1 MKFKS
6 TQFKKSSLILL
17 LLTMATYSGKLMA
30 QLTGTKNIP
39 GDYATLALA
48 ITDLNTVGVG
58 PGGVT
63 LNMVAGNPETAPL
76 GGYSITATGV
86 SANQITLVGNG
97 NTITAAA
104 TQSAGAINDAVFKI
118 IGGDYITLSG
128 FTIQE
133 NAANTTTTTASNNM
147 TEFGVAVFYA
157 STTNGANN
165 VTIQNNTISLNRAYP
180 NTFGIYSNSTHDAL
194 AVTTASTATGANGGN
209 HNLRIYG
216 NTVSN
221 VNNGIVVV
229 GPTAAADQN
238 TGLDIGGTTAP
249 QGNTIT
255 NYGTTGTFSSYA
267 NVSGSVNGIQVRNSM
282 NYNVSR
288 NSITSS
294 NGGVTAGTVT
304 GIFINS
310 FSNTP
315 ATAGN
320 STITSNTL
328 SIKSGFASGTI
339 QGIYAGS
346 GTAAASGSVT
356 ISNNDF
362 NNFGHTV
369 SGTGSIAFMS
379 HLAVVN
385 SLLVNANTFSNITVN
400 TTGSVTFLSH
410 DYSIPSTGMIVFSNN
425 AIVTAFSKT
434 GAGGSLIF
442 TTTNATSGN
451 GSVNNYLNN
460 NFSNIT
466 LTGATTLTGFNN
478 TDGGNGS
485 TKTISGNIFN
495 NWTGGTS
502 AINAMNF
509 TYWNGVSSLSN
520 NTITNITGQGAVT
533 GITIGSSANN
543 ATSIAIAS
551 NTLSGLSSTGTGGA
565 VIGINCSNTST
576 LININNNTINTLSTT
591 AGSNVRGIVFSGST
605 TGRIFKNKIYDLSGT
620 NAGSAI
626 AGIVVSSGTT
636 VSLFNNIIGDL
647 RASAANTANAIIG
660 MSLTGA
666 TTNNVYYNTIYLNAT
681 SSGSP
686 FGSSALSTNA
696 TPTTINLNNNIF
708 INNST
713 PAGTG
718 VAVAYRRSAAALTNY
733 GTASNSNLF
742 YAGTP
747 SATTAI
753 FYDGT
758 TVQQTLANFKTF
770 VGASREALSVTEN
783 VTFASTTGSTA
794 NYLHI
799 NNGTSSVAE
808 SGAANIATYTDDFDG
823 DIRQGNA
830 GYAGTGTSPDIGADE
845 FAGVSITPAINSAT
859 TSPVGVQCVA
869 VSHTVTANI
878 TPGGAPL
885 TSVVLAYSFNGVA
898 QPTVAMTG
906 GNVSATSNWTAVIP
920 VASPVNANVVWS
932 VTTTDG
938 TYTKVFNGTSYKDAP
953 LTGITA
959 TAVTSSSIICAGSS
973 ATLSVR
979 TPAQA
984 QVGSGALTTSGS
996 GGSGGNSV
1004 SPYSHY
1010 FGGNRFQ
1017 YMIRASEL
1025 TAMGLGAGSIMSL
1038 AFDVTSVGTTYNGF
1052 EINVTQTATTDLSG
1066 GFITA
1071 GLTPVYS
1078 GNVTPVVGI
1087 NTYTFSTPY
1096 NWDGVSNM
1104 VFQICWSNNNTG
1116 GTASEVKYDNT
1127 SFVSDY
1133 FNRRDNYTPA
1143 AACSDNTN
1151 AGSISARPKMI
1162 LDVIRTTGYSYS
1174 WSDGVTTIGTTTA
1187 NIVVTPTNN
1196 TTYSAIL
1203 TDPVST
1209 CTLSSSPVSLTVTPL
1224 PAAPTVTNSTQCGNG
1239 IPTAMAGGGTSYN
1252 WYATPTSTTVLQS
1265 GASQTYTNSISAT
1278 TTFYVASAVG
1288 LCESPRTA
1296 LMASVT
1302 QPDAVN
1308 AVASSTAICPAGS
1321 VTLTAVQT
1329 GTTNPYTFSWVA
1341 TPVAGSGLSS
1351 SVPGQSISVSP
1362 TAAGTYAYK
1371 VTATDGVCTTTAVVN
1386 VTMNTPPT
1394 ITAAA
1399 NPTVLCSGSTA
1410 TLNATT
1416 PVIAAGT
1423 GTVGA
1428 GSTTSSSG
1436 GSPFY
1441 HGWGGAKVQYIY
1453 TAAELTA
1460 AGFSPGNITSLGL
1473 NITAVGIPYEGFA
1486 INVGT
1491 TAQSAFATANTI
1503 GGLTQVFLGSG
1514 ANNSYLP
1521 TVGLNTFNFSTPIFW
1536 NGTDNVVVS
1545 ICWSNATT
1553 GGSSS
1558 TVRWDTY
1565 ATNVGMYIYSDSQT
1579 ISTVCGATTTIPASG
1594 GSSTTTGRPQTT
1606 FGGQVQSQGA
1616 GPLTWQWNPGAI
1628 NTNTANVNPVNTG
1641 TTAATQ
1647 VYTITATNTVTGC
1660 SSTATVGI
1668 LVNPLPST
1676 PLATNSSQCGLGIPT
1691 ASVSGGTSYNWY
1703 ATPTSTTVLQS
1714 GASATYTTSIN
1725 ATTTWYVS
1733 SFNGTCQ
1740 SARAMLTA
1748 SVTIPD
1754 AVTAAST
1761 ATAICPGGTFTLTA
1775 TKSGTVNTY
1784 AYTWTASPA
1793 AGSGIPTSVSG
1804 ATTVVTPTA
1813 TGTYNYL
1820 VTAVDG
1826 VCTTTASINVS
1837 LNPLPNISNAMAT
1850 PTAVCSAGSVT
1861 LSAIS
1866 INALPG
1872 SATVGTNSL
1881 TDYTGGPYRQGAGT
1895 DNKVQWLFTA
1905 ADLTAA
1911 GITQGNITAISF
1923 NVPAGSADVMP
1934 NFTVRMGATATT
1946 AITTTYDAAPPVV
1959 FGPASVSAAT
1969 GINTYT
1975 FATPFNWNGTSNVII
1990 QVCHDVVTGGGGSTS
2005 VTRQATTNTTAYT
2018 NAAGA
2023 CTSTSGTSV
2032 AYRPVITFSAQ
2043 VGTNVTSSTGFVWNP
2058 GGIPTNTAV
2067 VNPVNTG
2074 TNAVTQVYT
2083 VTATNTVTGCSNT
2096 ATTSVLV
2103 NPVPV
2108 NPTAV
2113 NSIQCG
2119 VGVPTASV
2127 SGGTGYKWYATP
2139 TSTTVLQSGA
2149 SANYTTAISVTTTWY
2164 VSSYNANCESGRTAV
2179 TATVTTPDAV
2189 TAVSTSTGVCP
2200 GQSFTL
2206 TATNTGTNNVY
2217 SYTWTATP
2225 AAGSGI
2231 ATSVTGATTAVTPST
2246 PGTRSYM
2253 VTAADAVC
2261 TTTAAVTVVAIAP
2274 PSIITSATPS
2284 VACSG
2289 STVTL
2294 SATAGSIASGTVGIG
2309 VSTLTLS
2316 AFGDAGNP
2324 YNHWYGGQKEQYIF
2338 TAAELSAA
2346 GLTSGNITALSFDV
2360 VTATALSM
2368 TDFSMTVG
2376 HTTQPASTFNLIT
2389 TGLTP
2394 VYYNAAQTV
2403 TGGIN
2408 NYVFGT
2414 PFNWNGT
2421 DNLVVSLSWSNVNSG
2436 STALTASVR
2445 AHNAGFNSTGYLYAD
2460 NTSAAAIAAAT
2471 TSLSAGVG
2479 ATSQNNVTTNRP
2491 NIIFAGQRL
2500 TQGAAGLTW
2509 QWNPGAVNSNTM
2521 AVSPTTTTTPVM
2533 PSYTVTSTDPATT
2546 CSTTA
2551 VVTITVNPVPTVTV
2565 AASTGSICSGTTA
2578 SLTATGATTYTWLP
2592 AGGSSSVAVVS
2603 PTANTVY
2610 TVTGTALGCS
2620 NTQTVNLNVTPTP
2633 TVVASASPSVIC
2645 AGATV
2650 SLTAT
2655 GATTYSW
2662 MPNSSSSA
2670 TTTATPS
2677 VSTTYTVSGTT
2688 AGCTNTKTL
2697 SVTVNNVPTL
2707 TVTTNPASGVLC
2719 TAGATATLTATGT
2732 STAYVWSTSGTTAS
2746 ISVAPSS
2753 TTVYSVT
2760 GTNSCGVKTVTT
2772 SITVATTPTIAAASS
2787 LTLTCMNNPA
2797 VLTASATP
2805 GVIFSWNTGPSTMSI
2820 SVSPSVTTTY
2830 TVTGT
2835 NACGTATATVV
2846 QNVSPCVGIEEI
2858 ANADGIS
2865 IYPNPANDYVS
2876 IAVPANLASANT
2888 SVEITDALGKVV
2900 MKEAI
2905 TTDVTTLRITKLEE
2919 GVYFFRVITN
2929 NQTMKVGKVVKH

>member
-6 TQFKKSSLILL
+6 TQFKKGSLILL

-63 LNMVAGNPETAPL
+63 LNLVAGNPETAPL

-86 SANQITLVGNG
+86 SANQIALVGNG
-97 NTITAAA
+97 NTITAAP

-133 NAANTTTTTASNNM
+133 NAANTTTATATNNM
-147 TEFGVAVFYA
+147 TEFGIGVFYA
-157 STTNGANN
+157 SVTNGANN
-165 VTIQNNTISLNRAYP
+165 VTIQNNTISLNRTYP

-194 AVTTASTATGANGGN
+194 SVTTASTATGANGGN
-209 HNLRIYG
+209 HNLKIYG
-216 NTVSN
+216 NTISN
-221 VNNGIVVV
+221 VNMAVIVV
-229 GPTAAADQN
+229 GPTAAADHNQ
-238 TGLDIGGTTAP
+238 GLDIGGTSSA
-249 QGNTIT
+249 QGNMIS
-255 NYGTTGTFSSYA
+255 NFGTSNAISSYS
-267 NVSGSVNGIQVRNSM
+267 NVSGTVNGILVKNTG
-282 NYNVSR
+282 NYNISY
-288 NSITSS
+288 NSIVSS
-294 NGGVTAGTVT
+294 NGGTTVGTLRGIYVPSFNNIPTAALVQT
-304 GIFINS
+304 INS
-310 FSNTP
+310 NTVSLQSAVASGAINSINVE
-315 ATAGN
+315 AT
-320 STITSNTL
+320 TSSALSTL
-328 SIKSGFASGTI
+328 SI
-339 QGIYAGS
+339 
-346 GTAAASGSVT
+346 
-356 ISNNDF
+356 NN
-362 NNFGHTV
+362 NNITTTGHTV
-369 SGTGSIAFMS
+369 AGTGAITFILNAVPVATTSINGNM
-379 HLAVVN
+379 
-385 SLLVNANTFSNITVN
+385 FSNLSVN
-400 TTGSVTFLSH
+400 TTGSVTF
-410 DYSIPSTGMIVFSNN
+410 INN
-425 AIVTAFSKT
+425 SVTRPANALCNVNNNMVVGTFAKT
-434 GAGGSLIF
+434 GAGGTILFYTS
-442 TTTNATSGN
+442 NGATPITGTE
-451 GSVNNYLNN
+451 NNTGN
-460 NFSNIT
+460 NFSNMT
-466 LTGATTLTGFNN
+466 FTGGT
-478 TDGGNGS
+478 
-485 TKTISGNIFN
+485 TISGWASTDGSTTAPYGPSKNVSNNIFSN
-495 NWTGGTS
+495 ITGGS
-502 AINAMNF
+502 NAITLINIAYSNANA
-509 TYWNGVSSLSN
+509 TTNAVSN
-520 NTITNITGQGAVT
+520 NTITSVTGSAAITGIASAQGAQNM
-533 GITIGSSANN
+533 I
-543 ATSIAIAS
+543 
-551 NTLSGLSSTGTGGA
+551 
-565 VIGINCSNTST
+565 
-576 LININNNTINTLSTT
+576 NNTINSFT
-591 AGSNVRGIVFSGST
+591 T
-605 TGRIFKNKIYDLSGT
+605 TGGSAVVGLAVSGGTIQNVAKNKIYNLVGT
-620 NAGSAI
+620 NASSTVN
-626 AGIVVSSGTT
+626 GILVSGGVT
-636 VSLFNNIIGDL
+636 NNIYNNLVGDL
-647 RASAANTANAIIG
+647 RTPAASATNPLIG
-660 MSLTGA
+660 ISLTGG
-666 TTNNVYYNTIYLNAT
+666 TTDNVYYNTVYLSGS
-681 SSGSP
+681 SSGTN
-686 FGSSALSTNA
+686 FGSSALSSNG
-696 TPTTINLNNNIF
+696 TPTTINLRNNIF
-708 INNST
+708 INNVT

-718 VAVAYRRSAAALTNY
+718 IATAYRRSAAALTNY
-733 GTASNSNLF
+733 GTASNNNIF

-747 SATTAI
+747 SATTPI

-770 VGASREALSVTEN
+770 VGATREAASFTEN
-783 VTFASTTGSTA
+783 VVFASTTGSAATF
-794 NYLHI
+794 LHI
-799 NNGTSSVAE
+799 TNGSTSLAE
-808 SGAANIATYTDDFDG
+808 SGGTNISTYTDDFDG

-845 FAGVSITPAINSAT
+845 FAGISITPAVNSAT
-859 TSPVGVQCVA
+859 TSPVGNQCVA
-869 VSHTVTANI
+869 VGRTVTANI
-878 TPGGAPL
+878 TPGAAPL
-885 TSVVLAYSFNGVA
+885 TSVVLSYSFNGIA

-906 GNVSATSNWTAVIP
+906 GNVSATSNWTGAIP
-920 VASPVNANVVWS
+920 VASPVNANVTWNVS
-932 VTTTDG
+932 ATDG

-959 TAVTSSSIICAGSS
+959 TAVTSSSVVCAGSS

-984 QVGSGALTTSGS
+984 QIGVGALTTSGS
-996 GGSGGNSV
+996 GGSGGNNV
-1004 SPYSHY
+1004 SPFSHY

-1017 YMIRASEL
+1017 YMVRASEL
-1025 TAMGLGAGSIMSL
+1025 TAMGLGAGSITSL
-1038 AFDVTSVGTTYNGF
+1038 AFDVTSIGTTYNGF

-1078 GNVTPVVGI
+1078 GNVTPSVGI

-1104 VFQICWSNNNTG
+1104 IFQICWSNNNTG

-1133 FNRRDNYTPA
+1133 YNRRDNYTPA
-1143 AACSDNTN
+1143 AACADNTN
-1151 AGSISARPKMI
+1151 AGSTSARPKMI
-1162 LDVIRTTGYSYS
+1162 IDIIRSTGYSYS

-1196 TTYSAIL
+1196 TTYTAIL

-1209 CTLSSSPVSLTVTPL
+1209 CTISSSPVSLTVTPL

-1239 IPTAMAGGGTSYN
+1239 IPTAMVSGGTAYN
-1252 WYATPTSTTVLQS
+1252 WYASPTATTVLQS
-1265 GASQTYTNSISAT
+1265 GASQTYTNSISVT
-1278 TTFYVASAVG
+1278 TTFYVTSAVG

-1296 LMASVT
+1296 VMASVT

-1308 AVASSTAICPAGS
+1308 AVASSTTICPAGS

-1329 GTTNPYTFSWVA
+1329 GTTNPYTFSWAA

-1386 VTMNTPPT
+1386 VTLNNPPT

-1428 GSTTSSSG
+1428 GSGTSNSG

-1460 AGFSPGNITSLGL
+1460 AGFSPGNITALGL

-1491 TAQSAFATANTI
+1491 TAQSAFASANTI

-1514 ANNSYLP
+1514 TNNSYLP

-1536 NGTDNVVVS
+1536 NGTDNIVVS

-1553 GGSSS
+1553 GGASS
-1558 TVRWDTY
+1558 TVKWDTY

-1579 ISTVCGATTTIPASG
+1579 ISTVCGASTTIPASG

-1606 FGGQVQSQGA
+1606 FGGQVQAQGA

-1628 NTNTANVNPVNTG
+1628 NTNTANVNPINTG
-1641 TTAATQ
+1641 TAAVTQ
-1647 VYTITATNTVTGC
+1647 VYTVTATNPITTC

-1676 PLATNSSQCGLGIPT
+1676 PLTTNSSQCGLGIPT

-1714 GASATYTTSIN
+1714 GASATYTSSIN

-1733 SFNGTCQ
+1733 SFNGTCL
-1740 SARAMLTA
+1740 SARAAVTA

-1754 AVTAAST
+1754 VVTAAST

-1775 TKSGTVNTY
+1775 TKTGTVNTY

-1793 AGSGIPTSVSG
+1793 AGSGIPTSAPG
-1804 ATTVVTPTA
+1804 ATTAVTPTA

-1872 SATVGTNSL
+1872 SATVGTNSS

-1895 DNKVQWLFTA
+1895 DNKAQWLFTA

-1911 GITQGNITAISF
+1911 GIAPGNITAIAF
-1923 NVPAGSADVMP
+1923 NVPTGSADVMN
-1934 NFTVRMGATATT
+1934 NFTVRMGATTTT

-1990 QVCHDVVTGGGGSTS
+1990 QVCHDVVTGGGGSTA
-2005 VTRQATTNTTAYT
+2005 VTRQATTNTTAYS
-2018 NAAGA
+2018 NATGA
-2023 CTSTSGTSV
+2023 CTTTAGTAV
-2032 AYRPVITFSAQ
+2032 AFRPVITFSAQ

-2058 GGIPTNTAV
+2058 GAIPTNTAV
-2067 VNPVNTG
+2067 VSPVNTG
-2074 TNAVTQVYT
+2074 TNAVTQIYT
-2083 VTATNTVTGCSNT
+2083 VTATNPSTGCSNT
-2096 ATTSVLV
+2096 ATTSVVV

-2108 NPTAV
+2108 APTAA

-2149 SANYTTAISVTTTWY
+2149 TANYTTAISATTTWY
-2164 VSSYNANCESGRTAV
+2164 VSSYNVNCESGRTAV
-2179 TATVTTPDAV
+2179 TATVTAPDAV
-2189 TAVSTSTGVCP
+2189 TAASTSTSVCP

-2231 ATSVTGATTAVTPST
+2231 ATSVTGATTAVTPLT
-2246 PGTRSYM
+2246 PGSRNYM

-2261 TTTAAVTVVAIAP
+2261 TTTAVVSVVASAP
-2274 PSIITSATPS
+2274 PAILASSTPS
-2284 VACSG
+2284 VLCSG
-2289 STVTL
+2289 STATLNAVTPAIG
-2294 SATAGSIASGTVGIG
+2294 SGSIAIGNGTGLTTTTEELTAFCNRRINYRQQ
-2309 VSTLTLS
+2309 TL
-2316 AFGDAGNP
+2316 
-2324 YNHWYGGQKEQYIF
+2324 Y
-2338 TAAELSAA
+2338 TAAELTAA
-2346 GLTSGNITALSFDV
+2346 GLYAGNITAISYSITTIGDAATNANFTVKCGTVAATAFTDYV
-2360 VTATALSM
+2360 VTTGFTTVLPSTTYTHASGLNTI
-2368 TDFSMTVG
+2368 TFS
-2376 HTTQPASTFNLIT
+2376 
-2389 TGLTP
+2389 TP
-2394 VYYNAAQTV
+2394 YLWDGVS
-2403 TGGIN
+2403 
-2408 NYVFGT
+2408 
-2414 PFNWNGT
+2414 
-2421 DNLVVSLSWSNVNSG
+2421 NLVVEVSHDGIDALYNAQTYYETLTVNR
-2436 STALTASVR
+2436 TVY
-2445 AHNAGFNSTGYLYAD
+2445 GFNSATVGTLSTKRFNTILNGQAMT
-2460 NTSAAAIAAAT
+2460 TSAG
-2471 TSLSAGVG
+2471 SV
-2479 ATSQNNVTTNRP
+2479 
-2491 NIIFAGQRL
+2491 
-2500 TQGAAGLTW
+2500 TW

-2521 AVSPTTTTTPVM
+2521 TVSPTTTGTSIT
-2533 PSYTVTSTDPATT
+2533 PSYTVTAIDPATT
-2546 CSTTA
+2546 CSNTA
-2551 VVTITVNPVPTVTV
+2551 VVTITVNPIPTVTV
-2565 AASTGSICSGTTA
+2565 AASTSSICSGTTA
-2578 SLTATGATTYTWLP
+2578 SLTATGATTYTWMP

-2603 PTANTVY
+2603 PAANTIY
-2610 TVTGTALGCS
+2610 TVTGTSLGCS
-2620 NTQTVNLNVTPTP
+2620 NSQTVSLNVTPTP

-2650 SLTAT
+2650 SLTAS

-2662 MPNSSSSA
+2662 MPVNVGTAS
-2670 TTTATPS
+2670 TTATPS

-2697 SVTVNNVPTL
+2697 TVTVNNVPTL
-2707 TVTTNPASGVLC
+2707 TVTTNPATGILC

-2732 STAYVWSTSGTTAS
+2732 STAYVWSTGPNTAS

-2760 GTNSCGVKTVTT
+2760 GTNSCGVKTVTAT
-2772 SITVATTPTIAAASS
+2772 ITVATTPTIAAMSS
-2787 LTLTCMNNPA
+2787 ATLTCANNPA

-2805 GVIFSWNTGPSTMSI
+2805 GVTFSWNTGPSTMSI

-2835 NACGTATATVV
+2835 NACGTAVATVV

-2858 ANADGIS
+2858 AGAGEIS
-2865 IYPNPANDYVS
+2865 IYPNPANDYVNIS
-2876 IAVPANLASANT
+2876 VPANLASAAT
-2888 SVEITDALGKVV
+2888 SVEITDALGKIV
-2900 MKEAI
+2900 MKESI
-2905 TTDVTTLRITKLEE
+2905 NTEVTTLRIAKLEE

-2929 NQTMKVGKVVKH
+2929 SQTMKVGKVVKH